1 MTLWL
6 FLCGPESFGG
16 EGASWSEKHEDLA
29 CDLLILITRLTQLG
43 KMSSRKWHFK
53 KPTSNL
59 TASKE
64 VGTAPS

>member
-29 CDLLILITRLTQLG
+29 CDLLVLTPRLTQFG
-43 KMSSRKWHFK
+43 KNEFEEAA
-53 KPTSNL
+53 L
-59 TASKE
+59 
-64 VGTAPS
+64 